1 MNKQLDKMGYNIG
14 VRMIED
20 FLAHTPSAKRCTQ
33 FEEVADVICKQG
45 FRMFLGELWRLL
57 NSYNGDVLELLN
69 IIYLYFDI
77 VNLLPQSYIRHS

>member
-1 MNKQLDKMGYNIG
+1 MQVNKQLDKMGYNIG

-45 FRMFLGELWRLL
+45 FRMFLGNVTKLL
-57 NSYNGDVLELLN
+57 YRHLF
-69 IIYLYFDI
+69 FDFAPKLCPDG
-77 VNLLPQSYIRHS
+77 VF

>member
-45 FRMFLGELWRLL
+45 FRMFLGEL
-57 NSYNGDVLELLN
+57 
-69 IIYLYFDI
+69 
-77 VNLLPQSYIRHS
+77 

>member
-1 MNKQLDKMGYNIG
+1 MGYNIG

-45 FRMFLGELWRLL
+45 FRMFLGGVVIIKHMTGTAMFGKRT
-57 NSYNGDVLELLN
+57 
-69 IIYLYFDI
+69 IYLYYDNI
-77 VNLLPQSYIRHS
+77 LL